1 MKFLFRAKTQEGEVR
16 EGSVEALDIDAAA
29 SILQENRLIP
39 ISLELA
45 DKKSPFSL
53 AGLVPNW
60 QGISTK
66 EKLIFFQ
73 QLATLVESRV
83 PITTSL
89 KTIGEQV
96 SNPRLRLLLTEMA
109 NDIDDGM
116 AFSAALEK
124 HSDIFD
130 TLTIGMVRAGEASG
144 NLHHA
149 IRFVADNI
157 EKNYQLSSKI
167 KSALY
172 YPAFVLLVAF
182 VIGFLVV
189 TFILPKITVIIKDMK
204 VAVPW
209 YTSMLIWVGDF
220 MNAYWWA
227 VLIVLIAVALSAV
240 YYLRSEGGKREWES
254 ILLRIPVVGVLA
266 KNIYITRFSEN
277 FSSLLESGIPVVKS
291 LTIVSDVIGN
301 HIYQDIVLRAAERV
315 KSGGNISEVF
325 LAAPEVPSIVGQM
338 IRIGEETGTTS
349 QVLMSVSKFYNQE
362 VEHMTKNLTSLIEPV
377 LIVFLGMGVAILV
390 VGVLLPIYNV
400 AGQL

>member
-1 MKFLFRAKTQEGEVR
+1 VR
-16 EGSVEALDIDAAA
+16 EGSVEAIDIDAAA
-29 SILQENRLIP
+29 SILQENNLIP
-39 ISLELA
+39 ISLEIA
-45 DKKSPFSL
+45 DKKRDFSIATL
-53 AGLVPNW
+53 LPNW
-60 QGISTK
+60 QGVSTK

-89 KTIGEQV
+89 TTIGEQV
-96 SNPRLRLLLTEMA
+96 TNPRLRLLLIKMA

-124 HSDIFD
+124 HPEIFD
-130 TLTIGMVRAGEASG
+130 SLTIGMIRSGETSG

-157 EKNYQLSSKI
+157 EKNYELSSKI
-167 KSALY
+167 KGALY

-204 VAVPW
+204 VAIPW
-209 YTSMLIWVGDF
+209 YTSVLIWIGDF

-227 VLIVLIAVALSAV
+227 VLIALIALVGGII
-240 YYLRSEGGKREWES
+240 YYFQSENGKREWE
-254 ILLRIPVVGVLA
+254 IIVLKLPVIGTLA
-266 KNIYITRFSEN
+266 RNIYITRFAEN
-277 FSSLLESGIPVVKS
+277 FGSLLESGIPVVKS

-301 HIYQDIVLRAAERV
+301 HVYHDIILQASERV

-325 LAAPEVPSIVGQM
+325 LASPEVPSIVGQM
-338 IRIGEETGTTS
+338 IRIGEDTGTTS

-377 LIVFLGMGVAILV
+377 LIVFLGIGVAILV

>member
-1 MKFLFRAKTQEGEVR
+1 MKFSFRAKTQTGEVR
-16 EGSVEALDIDAAA
+16 EGSVEAIDIDAAA
-29 SILQENRLIP
+29 SILQENSLIP
-39 ISLELA
+39 ISLEIA
-45 DKKSPFSL
+45 DKKRDFSIATL
-53 AGLVPNW
+53 LPNW
-60 QGISTK
+60 QGVSTK

-89 KTIGEQV
+89 VTIGEQV
-96 SNPRLRLLLTEMA
+96 TNPRLRLLLIKMA

-124 HSDIFD
+124 HPEIFD
-130 TLTIGMVRAGEASG
+130 SLTIGMIRSGETSG

-157 EKNYQLSSKI
+157 EKNYELSSKI
-167 KSALY
+167 KGALY

-204 VAVPW
+204 VAIPW
-209 YTSMLIWVGDF
+209 YTSVLIWIGDF

-227 VLIVLIAVALSAV
+227 VLIALIALVGGII
-240 YYLRSEGGKREWES
+240 YYFQSENGKREWE
-254 ILLRIPVVGVLA
+254 IIVLKLPVIGTLA
-266 KNIYITRFSEN
+266 RNIYITRFAEN
-277 FSSLLESGIPVVKS
+277 FGSLLESGIPVVKS

-301 HIYQDIVLRAAERV
+301 HVYHDIILQASERV

-325 LAAPEVPSIVGQM
+325 LASPEVPSIVGQM
-338 IRIGEETGTTS
+338 IRIGEDTGTTS

-377 LIVFLGMGVAILV
+377 LIVFLGIGVAILV

>member
-1 MKFLFRAKTQEGEVR
+1 MKFSFRAKTQTGEVR
-16 EGSVEALDIDAAA
+16 EGSVEAIDIDAAA
-29 SILQENRLIP
+29 SILQENNLIP
-39 ISLELA
+39 ISLEIA
-45 DKKSPFSL
+45 DKKRDFSIATL
-53 AGLVPNW
+53 LPNW
-60 QGISTK
+60 QGVSTK

-89 KTIGEQV
+89 TTIGEQV
-96 SNPRLRLLLTEMA
+96 TNPRLRLLLIKMA

-124 HSDIFD
+124 HPEIFD
-130 TLTIGMVRAGEASG
+130 SLTIGMIRSGETSG

-157 EKNYQLSSKI
+157 EKNYELSSKI
-167 KSALY
+167 KGALY

-204 VAVPW
+204 VAIPW
-209 YTSMLIWVGDF
+209 YTSVLIWIGDF

-227 VLIVLIAVALSAV
+227 VLIALIALVGGII
-240 YYLRSEGGKREWES
+240 YYFQSENGKREWE
-254 ILLRIPVVGVLA
+254 IIVLKLPVIGTLA
-266 KNIYITRFSEN
+266 RNIYITRFAEN
-277 FSSLLESGIPVVKS
+277 FGSLLESGIPVVKS

-301 HIYQDIVLRAAERV
+301 HVYHDIILQASERV

-325 LAAPEVPSIVGQM
+325 LASPEVPSIVGQM
-338 IRIGEETGTTS
+338 IRIGEDTGTTS

-377 LIVFLGMGVAILV
+377 LIVFLGIGVAILV